1 MTLEQYDAFSTGVET
16 GGLYHTDEIKT
27 LICYLLRKVD
37 HPLSSELIRQTLV
50 SQGLANYFDVSESV
64 SELLRAGNITADF
77 GEDAQEQLHLTPIG
91 EDASMELLRD
101 IPKSVREKA
110 LSAVLEAI
118 TKERNAEQTK
128 ISVEPCGSGF
138 HVTFRVA
145 DEADDLMCITLYA
158 ADLAQV
164 ERMKDNFLKDPVRI
178 YSGILASF
186 IV

>member
-1 MTLEQYDAFSTGVET
+1 MEQYDAFSAGVET

-27 LICYLLRKVD
+27 LICYLLRMVEQ
-37 HPLSSELIRQTLV
+37 PLSSEQIRQTLV

-64 SELLRAGNITADF
+64 SELQRAGIVT
-77 GEDAQEQLHLTPIG
+77 EDIVDGREQLHLTAIG
-91 EDASMELLRD
+91 ENASTELLRS
-101 IPKSVREKA
+101 IPKSVREQA
-110 LSAVLEAI
+110 LSALLEAAA
-118 TKERNAEQTK
+118 KVRNAEQTK

-138 HVTFRVA
+138 NVTFCVA
-145 DEADDLMCITLYA
+145 DHDEDLMRITLYA
-158 ADLAQV
+158 ADTAQV

>member
-1 MTLEQYDAFSTGVET
+1 MEQYDAFSTGVET

-27 LICYLLRKVD
+27 LICYLLRKLD
-37 HPLSSELIRQTLV
+37 LPLSSEQIRQTLV

-64 SELLRAGNITADF
+64 SELLRTGIVTADYD
-77 GEDAQEQLHLTPIG
+77 GEEEKLRLTPIG
-91 EDASMELLRD
+91 ENASMELLRD
-101 IPKSVREKA
+101 IPKSVREQA
-110 LSAVLEAI
+110 LSAVLETAS
-118 TKERNAEQTK
+118 KERNARETK
-128 ISVEPCGSGF
+128 IDVSPCGSGF
-138 HVTFRVA
+138 HVTFSVTDRDA
-145 DEADDLMCITLYA
+145 DLMRITLYA